1 MMKLQFDSE
10 LDYQREA
17 VSSIVDIFKGQ
28 SIAQANFTVSSN
40 IDEAGTRGMLLTNL
54 GVGNKLELDNE
65 DLLNNI
71 QTIQLKNGLEQ
82 SKKLVK
88 DNYNFT
94 IEMETG
100 TGKTYVYLRT
110 IFELNK
116 KYGFTKFMII
126 VPSVAIKEGVM
137 KSINIM
143 EDHFKEL
150 YDNVIFKSYEYK
162 SQKLDILREFATS
175 DNIRIMVMTIQSFN
189 KDTNVINI
197 ENEKTNG
204 LKPLQFI
211 KDTNPIIIIDEPQ
224 STVGTEK
231 AKDSIKSLNPSCTIG
246 YSATHKEKHNLMY
259 RLDAVDAYERQ
270 LVKQIEVASVVTKDN
285 HNEAYIKFVGVTSK
299 KNTIKAKIEIDKW
312 EKGIIKRVAK
322 EYKVDDDLYELSG
335 NREIYKGYIITEIN
349 AKEGEESVSFVA
361 HESLRLGEVRGEI
374 DDDVIKRTQ
383 IRKTIEEHLNKE
395 LKLKSLGIKV
405 LSLFFIDKVSN
416 YRTYDEEGNPK
427 KGKYAIW
434 FEEEYRKAIQLPKY
448 NTLFKD
454 VDIDTEAECVHNGY
468 FSQDKKGRIK
478 DTNGNTLAD
487 EDAYS
492 LIMKDKERLL
502 SFDSKLKFI
511 FSHSALREGWDN
523 PNVFQI
529 CTLNET
535 KSEMKKRQEIGRGL
549 RLAVNQK
556 GERVHGFNVN
566 TVTVMA
572 NESYEDFARKL
583 QNEYEEEE
591 GIRFGI
597 IEKHSFANII
607 IEKDGQKQYLEE
619 EQSEKIFNVLKDKG
633 YIDEKGKIDD
643 SLKLDLKDKK
653 VELSQEFE
661 EFKPQILAK
670 LEKLSGNLNIKDASK
685 REPVKLNKI
694 RYLSSEFKELWDKIK
709 YKTTYSVDFDSDVL
723 IKECSD
729 EIQKNIKVNKAKL
742 LYTKAEIGIEKS
754 GANTKEVN
762 RNVVDVEE
770 HQFVLPDII
779 TFLQNETKLTRRT
792 LVEIL
797 KQSKRLD
804 DFKKNPQQFMD
815 EVAKIIKRKMRLKI
829 VDGIK
834 YQKLGNDE
842 YYAQE
847 LFETEEL
854 YGYLSRNIIHSD
866 KSVYDYIIYDSNVEA
881 EFAQKFEDNEDVKM
895 YVKLPDWFKVDTP
908 LGGYNPDWAVLIEK
922 GGAERLYFVVET
934 KGNILAEE
942 LREREY
948 RKIQCGHKHFEA
960 LGNDVVFTETDS
972 FEKFKES
979 I

>member
-1 MMKLQFDSE
+1 MKLQFDSD
-10 LDYQREA
+10 LDYQKEA

-28 SIAQANFTVSSN
+28 SIAQANFTVSSK
-40 IDEAGTRGMLLTNL
+40 IDEAGTRGMLLSNL

-71 QTIQLKNGLEQ
+71 KTIQLKNGLEQ

-143 EDHFKEL
+143 EDHFKKL

-224 STVGTEK
+224 STVGTAK
-231 AKDSIKSLNPSCTIG
+231 AKDSVKSLNPLCTIG
-246 YSATHKEKHNLMY
+246 YSATHKDKNNLMY

-285 HNEAYIKFVGVTSK
+285 HNEAYIKLMGVTAK
-299 KNTIKAKIEIDKW
+299 KNTIKAKIEFDKW
-312 EKGIIKRVAK
+312 EKGTIKRVSK
-322 EYKVDDDLYELSG
+322 EFKVDDDLYELSG

-349 AKEGEESVSFVA
+349 AKEGEESVFFVG
-361 HESLRLGEVRGEI
+361 HESLSLGEVRGEI

-383 IRKTIEEHLNKE
+383 IKKTIEEHLNKE
-395 LKLKSLGIKV
+395 LKLKQQGIKV

-434 FEEEYRKAIQLPKY
+434 FEEEYKKAIQLPKY

-454 VDIDTEAECVHNGY
+454 IDIDTEAECVHNGY

-607 IEKDGQKQYLEE
+607 IEKDGEKQYLEE

-643 SLKLDLKDKK
+643 SLKRDLKDKK
-653 VELSQEFE
+653 IELPQEFE
-661 EFKPQILAK
+661 EFKPQIVAK
-670 LEKLSGNLNIKDASK
+670 LEKLSGNLNIKNANDK
-685 REPVKLNKI
+685 EPVKLNKI
-694 RYLSSEFKELWDKIK
+694 RYLSPEFKELWDKIK

-762 RNVVDVEE
+762 RNVLDVEE

-815 EVAKIIKRKMRLKI
+815 EVDKIIKRKMRLKI

-854 YGYLSRNIIHSD
+854 YGYLSKNMIHTD

-922 GGAERLYFVVET
+922 DGAERLYFVVET

>member
-1 MMKLQFDSE
+1 MKLQFDSD
-10 LDYQREA
+10 LDYQKEA

-28 SIAQANFTVSSN
+28 SIAQANFTVSSK
-40 IDEAGTRGMLLTNL
+40 IDEAGTRGMLLSNL

-71 QTIQLKNGLEQ
+71 KTIQLKNGLEQ

-143 EDHFKEL
+143 EDHFKKL

-224 STVGTEK
+224 STVGTAK
-231 AKDSIKSLNPSCTIG
+231 AKDSVKSLNPLCTIG
-246 YSATHKEKHNLMY
+246 YSATHKDKNNLMY

-285 HNEAYIKFVGVTSK
+285 HNEAYIKLMGVTAK
-299 KNTIKAKIEIDKW
+299 KNTIKAKIEFDKW
-312 EKGIIKRVAK
+312 EKGTIKRVSK
-322 EYKVDDDLYELSG
+322 EFKVDDDLYELSG

-349 AKEGEESVSFVA
+349 AKEGEESVFFVG
-361 HESLRLGEVRGEI
+361 HESLSLGEVRGEI

-383 IRKTIEEHLNKE
+383 IKKTIEEHLNKE
-395 LKLKSLGIKV
+395 LKLKQQGIKV

-434 FEEEYRKAIQLPKY
+434 FEEEYKKAIQLPKY

-454 VDIDTEAECVHNGY
+454 IDIDTEAECVHNGY

-607 IEKDGQKQYLEE
+607 IEKDGEKQYLEE

-643 SLKLDLKDKK
+643 SLKRDLKDKK
-653 VELSQEFE
+653 IELPQEFE
-661 EFKPQILAK
+661 EFKPQIVAK
-670 LEKLSGNLNIKDASK
+670 LEKLSGNLNIKNANDK
-685 REPVKLNKI
+685 EPVKLNKI
-694 RYLSSEFKELWDKIK
+694 RYLSPEFKELWDKIK

-762 RNVVDVEE
+762 RNVLDVEE

-854 YGYLSRNIIHSD
+854 YGYLSKNMIHTD

-922 GGAERLYFVVET
+922 DGAERLYFVVET